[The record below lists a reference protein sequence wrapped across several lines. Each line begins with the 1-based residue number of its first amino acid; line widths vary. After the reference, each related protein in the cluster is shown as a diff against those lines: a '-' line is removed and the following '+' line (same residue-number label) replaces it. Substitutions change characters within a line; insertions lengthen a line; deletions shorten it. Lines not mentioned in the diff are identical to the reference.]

1 MPRGHRS
8 RPLPLQQRL
17 RVSST
22 SHMTLLHST
31 HPCQMKVS
39 WINSLWLV
47 VTPAILTTELQN
59 IHTDVRIQKAKK
71 ESEQKPNTMWPE
83 PFETSY
89 NSQSCLPHIVLC
101 TNHFFINYVN
111 AIWVC
116 KYYFDFSEQ
125 QVVSTDAIII
135 IYISE
140 ILYFIYEVIILALST
155 LEKVSFGSLHV
166 NQTEIKCQS
175 NVILILKLN

>member
-1 MPRGHRS
+1 M
-8 RPLPLQQRL
+8 
-17 RVSST
+17 
-22 SHMTLLHST
+22 
-31 HPCQMKVS
+31 
-39 WINSLWLV
+39 
-47 VTPAILTTELQN
+47 VTPAFLTTELQN

-83 PFETSY
+83 PFESSY

-101 TNHFFINYVN
+101 TNHFFINYGN
-111 AIWVC
+111 AIRVC

-140 ILYFIYEVIILALST
+140 ILYFMYEVIILALST

-166 NQTEIKCQS
+166 NQTEIKWQS
-175 NVILILKLN
+175 NVNLILKLNEFMHSCLKQFKLYL